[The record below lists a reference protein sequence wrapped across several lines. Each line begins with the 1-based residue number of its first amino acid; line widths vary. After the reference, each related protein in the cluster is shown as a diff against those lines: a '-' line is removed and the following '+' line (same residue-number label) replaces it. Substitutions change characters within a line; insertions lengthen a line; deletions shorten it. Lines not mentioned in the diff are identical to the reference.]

1 MIYLFENATGF
12 TLFKKQDDRIKKV
25 NSYEFKNNDEL
36 LETYEQ
42 LEQNKL
48 PKNLENFLFSELKD
62 LNEVLA
68 VRDTKLQKLITE
80 SCNIS
85 SKYVQDANF
94 KLILS
99 ELDKF
104 TSENNKQKTLFLS
117 HKMALKK
124 ITYNA
129 DKLDT
134 MIIQSINLLVDI
146 DKDINLHCM
155 RIREW
160 YGTHFPEL
168 SLVVDD
174 NLLYL
179 KIVSI
184 IGNRNTCSFEKIQP
198 VAGDLSEKIYK
209 LSVNSMGT
217 EIAEND
223 VDNIIND
230 CQSIIKNF
238 EYRNKLS
245 SYIKEKM
252 MCIAPNL
259 TNLIGDF
266 IGARLLSKAGSLES
280 LAKYPSST
288 IQLLGAEKSLF
299 QALRNQSN
307 TPKYGLIFESSLL
320 GQVSSEYKGKIARTL
335 AAKISLCAKIDVSS
349 KDQTGKYGT
358 DAKNK
363 ILNRIKNLED
373 ASRPKKKVITKSKF
387 IVKEEI
393 KYDDKNDIKRSK
405 KN

>member
-238 EYRNKLS
+238 EK
-245 SYIKEKM
+245 
-252 MCIAPNL
+252 
-259 TNLIGDF
+259 
-266 IGARLLSKAGSLES
+266 
-280 LAKYPSST
+280 
-288 IQLLGAEKSLF
+288 
-299 QALRNQSN
+299 
-307 TPKYGLIFESSLL
+307 
-320 GQVSSEYKGKIARTL
+320 
-335 AAKISLCAKIDVSS
+335 
-349 KDQTGKYGT
+349 
-358 DAKNK
+358 
-363 ILNRIKNLED
+363 
-373 ASRPKKKVITKSKF
+373 
-387 IVKEEI
+387 
-393 KYDDKNDIKRSK
+393 
-405 KN
+405 